1 MTRSGHRRLATLGN
15 LYRKARRE
23 GIPIALRYARNFF
36 ADEPLCSVLLG
47 LTATRRMF
55 GAAQI
60 ASIVK
65 SYPNLSMKYLD
76 FYMAKSF
83 GKVVR
88 RTIMLHHYSFIMRHF
103 PEDFYKTIDN
113 RYVVLWGDRSAGS
126 QNEIALSFNWR
137 SHFEGDLT
145 LAFLSDGNSIF
156 ETSFVILPG
165 RVIGISVKDVLCIGR
180 VQGGKGELDA
190 IKAATRFCDDISPP
204 HLLMAAIEGFA
215 SALSVAVVAGVSDDE
230 QVSKWHT
237 KKDIAF
243 AYDDFWKIYYGNRTR
258 KDFFEMP
265 VPLPLKPIREV
276 TRSHRRRARHKQ
288 RFKQRVSL
296 EVQKELERV
305 FALHSATYT
314 KVPAVSSPRF
324 ASAVPRMPAG

>member
-1 MTRSGHRRLATLGN
+1 V
-15 LYRKARRE
+15 
-23 GIPIALRYARNFF
+23 RYIRDFF
-36 ADEPLCSVLLG
+36 ANESLNAVLVG
-47 LTATRRMF
+47 LVATRRTF
-55 GAAQI
+55 DNPQI

-83 GKVVR
+83 GKAVR
-88 RTIMLHHYSFIMRHF
+88 RTIMLHHYSFITQHF
-103 PEDFYKTIDN
+103 PDDFYKTIDN
-113 RYVVLWGDRSAGS
+113 RYVVLWEDRGAGS

-145 LAFLSDGNSIF
+145 LTFLSNGNSIF

-165 RVIGISVKDVLCIGR
+165 RVIGASVSDVLCIGR

-190 IKAATRFCDDISPP
+190 IRAATRFCDDISPP

-237 KKDIAF
+237 KKDISF
-243 AYDDFWKIYYGNRTR
+243 AYDEFWKIYYGTRTR
-258 KDFFEMP
+258 EGFFEMP

-276 TRSHRRRARHKQ
+276 SRSHRRRARPKQ
-288 RFKQRVSL
+288 QFKQRVSL
-296 EVQKELERV
+296 EVRKELERI
-305 FALHSATYT
+305 FSLHSATCT

-324 ASAVPRMPAG
+324 ASAVPRMPAE